1 MPVTALATARSAL
14 GAIPVGPADLDRPI
28 PCAEFDVR
36 GLPTHVVGW
45 HHVFAACL
53 AGTAAPGDPTHVL
66 LDPVADLRVSSRL
79 LLDALD
85 TAPDEAELPYRGR
98 TPVPLL
104 VTELVAE
111 TVLHGWDLATALAA
125 PFAPFAVDGP
135 VLAEAERGPALL
147 RGEVF
152 AAEAFHPAAGTGV
165 GAGGLPGL
173 VARSGRDP
181 GWRPS

>member
-1 MPVTALATARSAL
+1 MTVTALATALSAL
-14 GAIPVGPADLDRPI
+14 GAVPVGPADLDRPT

-36 GLPTHVVGW
+36 GLLTHVVGW

-53 AGTAAPGDPTHVL
+53 TGTAAPGDPTHVL

-98 TPVPLL
+98 TPVPVL

-111 TVLHGWDLATALAA
+111 TVLHGWDLATALG
-125 PFAPFAVDGP
+125 APFAVDDP
-135 VLAEAERGPALL
+135 VLAEAERGLALL

-152 AAEAFHPAAGTGV
+152 AAEAFHPATGTGV

-181 GWRPS
+181 GWSP